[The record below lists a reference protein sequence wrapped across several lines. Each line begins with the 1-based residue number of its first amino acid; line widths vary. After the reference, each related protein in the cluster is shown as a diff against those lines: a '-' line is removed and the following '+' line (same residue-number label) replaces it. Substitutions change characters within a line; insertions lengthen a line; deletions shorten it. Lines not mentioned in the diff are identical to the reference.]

1 MSCKLKKNDIN
12 DTIENLNDYKV
23 PTIRECTWFVN
34 KFVYSSKNS
43 CYLSVNNNPT
53 FIKGLKRIHVL
64 KKVML
69 HKKKK
74 HNLNIY
80 PKILKFI

>member
-1 MSCKLKKNDIN
+1 MLCKLKKNDIN
-12 DTIENLNDYKV
+12 DTIENDYKA
-23 PTIRECTWFVN
+23 PTKRMDVIRQQICLQQQ
-34 KFVYSSKNS
+34 KS

-53 FIKGLKRIHVL
+53 FIKGLKMIHVL

-74 HNLNIY
+74 TQFKYL
-80 PKILKFI
+80 P